1 MPEFTDL
8 IDSGNYLFDSM
19 LSTNVTE
26 GASADPTTT
35 PTNPEEKTYLDALC
49 DINAKEPI
57 NIKSLCPLAC
67 KALFDLVEFIK
78 HRGE

>member
-1 MPEFTDL
+1 MSEFTDL
-8 IDSGNYLFDSM
+8 IDAGNYLFDLM
-19 LSTNVTE
+19 PSTNITE
-26 GASADPTTT
+26 DASTDPT
-35 PTNPEEKTYLDALC
+35 PPEEKTYLDALC
-49 DINAKEPI
+49 DINAKDAI